1 MTGLA
6 GPSAGNKPNVLF
18 LVVDDLRPDVRACLL
33 PAGVVPVELID
44 LYPILAELCG
54 LAKPTHLEDAR
65 PKESDS
71 RGQAVCHHAVSLAGL
86 LYEVGTGSDGI
97 LTANQASPLYGVA

>member
-1 MTGLA
+1 MQNLQ
-6 GPSAGNKPNVLF
+6 
-18 LVVDDLRPDVRACLL
+18 LRVRTL
-33 PAGVVPVELID
+33 PFPFIIDAPVELIG